1 MSQQLNLLPQAK
13 NRYSPAL
20 VALLI
25 LGLVAIM
32 LLSAWGIKRSMLATA
47 RVEEAASAAQL
58 KDATAQLEERFRAR
72 SQQLNAEID
81 ALRTRAAA
89 AEQVLALSAGV
100 GKPEGYSPYFSL
112 LGKLREE
119 GVWLTGVTVNQ
130 AGKSMQLTGQ
140 ALDKD
145 ALLRYTQRLNAAF
158 ADTGIQLS
166 ALEMVSQT
174 IGSATPAGGA
184 GTLPVGAGS
193 KGGPLKVIQFTLR

>member
-13 NRYSPAL
+13 SRYSPAL

-25 LGLVAIM
+25 LGLVALM
-32 LLSAWGIKRSMLATA
+32 LFSAWGIKRSMRTPTR
-47 RVEEAASAAQL
+47 RVVEGGGRRAAQL

-166 ALEMVSQT
+166 ALEMASQT
-174 IGSATPAGGA
+174 IGSATPAGG
-184 GTLPVGAGS
+184 GLVS
-193 KGGPLKVIQFTLR
+193 LRQAQAAKASH